1 VLPVEV
7 IVFLDNVLNI
17 YIWIVI
23 AAAIPWISQNLYNP
37 IVAAA
42 PLTEPVLAPLAVPA
56 ALEDVRPISPM
67 IAILLIQW
75 AVNPCCGRSWARRN
89 EETTVRSTPMDIRQQ
104 QFTVKMFRGFDTQEV
119 DTFLEDLAA
128 DYEAL
133 LKENSLLKEQLQALE
148 ERTRGLEEREKVL
161 QETLVTTQ
169 RLVEEMKD
177 QARREATVIIREAEV
192 QADRIIEVSR
202 AAEGNLQSEII
213 ALKRTRR
220 QLTEGL
226 RSTVEMYQRL
236 LEQDLKAAAGDEPE
250 KS

>member
-1 VLPVEV
+1 
-7 IVFLDNVLNI
+7 
-17 YIWIVI
+17 
-23 AAAIPWISQNLYNP
+23 
-37 IVAAA
+37 
-42 PLTEPVLAPLAVPA
+42 
-56 ALEDVRPISPM
+56 VRI
-67 IAILLIQW
+67 
-75 AVNPCCGRSWARRN
+75 
-89 EETTVRSTPMDIRQQ
+89 TPMDIRQQ

-177 QARREATVIIREAEV
+177 QARREAAVIIREGEV
-192 QADRIIEVSR
+192 QADRIIEASR
-202 AAEGNLQSEII
+202 TAEGNLQSEII

-220 QLTEGL
+220 QLAEGL

-236 LEQDLKAAAGDEPE
+236 LEQDLKTASGDEPE
-250 KS
+250 NS

>member
-1 VLPVEV
+1 
-7 IVFLDNVLNI
+7 
-17 YIWIVI
+17 
-23 AAAIPWISQNLYNP
+23 
-37 IVAAA
+37 
-42 PLTEPVLAPLAVPA
+42 
-56 ALEDVRPISPM
+56 VRI
-67 IAILLIQW
+67 
-75 AVNPCCGRSWARRN
+75 
-89 EETTVRSTPMDIRQQ
+89 TPMDIRQQ

-177 QARREATVIIREAEV
+177 QARREAAVIIREGEV
-192 QADRIIEVSR
+192 QAERIIEASR
-202 AAEGNLQSEII
+202 TAEGNLQSEII

-220 QLTEGL
+220 QLAEGL

-236 LEQDLKAAAGDEPE
+236 LEQDLKAASGDEPE
-250 KS
+250 GS

>member
-1 VLPVEV
+1 MR
-7 IVFLDNVLNI
+7 I
-17 YIWIVI
+17 
-23 AAAIPWISQNLYNP
+23 
-37 IVAAA
+37 
-42 PLTEPVLAPLAVPA
+42 
-56 ALEDVRPISPM
+56 
-67 IAILLIQW
+67 
-75 AVNPCCGRSWARRN
+75 
-89 EETTVRSTPMDIRQQ
+89 TPMDIRQQ

-148 ERTRGLEEREKVL
+148 ERMRGLEEREKVL

-177 QARREATVIIREAEV
+177 QARREASVIIREAEV
-192 QADRIIEVSR
+192 QADRIIEASR
-202 AAEGNLQSEII
+202 TAEGNLQSEII

-220 QLTEGL
+220 QLAEGL

-236 LEQDLKAAAGDEPE
+236 LDQDLKADAGDEPA

>member
-1 VLPVEV
+1 MR
-7 IVFLDNVLNI
+7 I
-17 YIWIVI
+17 
-23 AAAIPWISQNLYNP
+23 
-37 IVAAA
+37 
-42 PLTEPVLAPLAVPA
+42 
-56 ALEDVRPISPM
+56 
-67 IAILLIQW
+67 
-75 AVNPCCGRSWARRN
+75 
-89 EETTVRSTPMDIRQQ
+89 TPMDIRQQ

-169 RLVEEMKD
+169 RLIEEMKD
-177 QARREATVIIREAEV
+177 QARREASVIIREAEV
-192 QADRIIEVSR
+192 QADRIIEASR
-202 AAEGNLQSEII
+202 SAEGSLQSEII

-220 QLTEGL
+220 QLAEGL

-236 LEQDLKAAAGDEPE
+236 LDQDLKADAGDEPA